1 MRKKYITKL
10 IVVSLLVFS
19 VMMFSGLGSFL
30 ASAQEKITLT
40 AWLWGRFPEQI
51 PKHTNPTFLAKYPNV
66 EIEFVNMPGDALRKK
81 IMIAITTQTEMP
93 NLTATQDWRAV
104 TYFANDMAED
114 LTDLIP
120 ADEFMPYK
128 VEVSTYNGRLYGVPL
143 DPAPAVMAYRTDIYA
158 DAGIDIETVNIWKDF
173 LDSGKKISALP
184 GDIYPLNLP
193 QEGIWYN
200 LFEIMMHS
208 YGTSIYDKDLNVIF
222 DSPKM
227 VEAIEMYKE
236 LYDSGIASDFGTTR
250 GAGWTAAL
258 TEGKLATI
266 IMACWYVGSAKA
278 RAPDSGGSWQLRKT
292 PVGRSGFQTF
302 QGGTT
307 FFIPKGA
314 EYKELVAEYLMDF
327 HKYGALPMCQETG
340 IRPSYLPILEDPYF
354 NAPDPYYG
362 GQLAERFIL
371 DQVSKI
377 ALGVVYYTP
386 VWAEARDAI
395 SSGLAPFIA
404 GEITAEEAAANIAAE
419 IEALE

>member
-1 MRKKYITKL
+1 MRKKYVTKL

-19 VMMFSGLGSFL
+19 VMTFSGLGSFL
-30 ASAQEKITLT
+30 ASAEEKITLT

-51 PKHTNPTFLAKYPNV
+51 PKHTNSVFLKDNPNV
-66 EIEFVNMPGDALRKK
+66 EINFVTMAADALRKR
-81 IMIAITTQTEMP
+81 IMIAITTQTDMP
-93 NLTATQDWRAV
+93 NLTATQDWRAIM
-104 TYFANDMAED
+104 YFMNDMAED
-114 LTDLIP
+114 LTNLIP

-128 VEVSTYNGRLYGVPL
+128 VEVATYNGRLYGVPL

-158 DAGIDIETVNIWKDF
+158 DAGVDIETVNTWKDF
-173 LDSGKKISALP
+173 LDCGKKIRALP
-184 GDIYPLNLP
+184 GDIYPLNMP
-193 QEGIWYN
+193 EEGIWYN

-208 YGTSIYDKDLNVIF
+208 YGTSIYDQDLNVRF
-222 DSPKM
+222 DSPKNI
-227 VEAIEMYKE
+227 EAIEMYKE

-258 TEGKLATI
+258 TEGKLATV
-266 IMACWYVGSAKA
+266 IMACWYVGSAKV
-278 RAPDSGGSWQLRKT
+278 RAPESGGSWQLRKT

-307 FFIPKGA
+307 FFIPEGA
-314 EYKELVAEYLMDF
+314 EHKELVAEYLMDF
-327 HKYGALPMCQETG
+327 HKYGALPMCKETG

-386 VWAEARDAI
+386 TYAEARDLI

-404 GEITAEEAAANIAAE
+404 GEITAEEAAKRIAAE
-419 IEALE
+419 IKALE